1 MTAQESAYGSLVRVS
16 THGSDDAEVLRR
28 VPLASGEAAGSV
40 SEARLQEL
48 LFRYPATLPIE
59 AIDPAYAGAVPICT
73 ELKLPAGWADALYVN
88 RLGRLALAE
97 FKLWRNPQARREV
110 IGQILD
116 YAKDLASWGYEDLQR
131 QVALATGKSGNVV
144 YDLVRERAPDLD
156 EAEFVDNVAR
166 HLRRG
171 EFLLLIVGDGI
182 REDAEHIVD
191 FVQKHSG
198 LHFNVALVEAAL
210 YRDTENRLIIQPRVL
225 ARTELVQRFVS
236 DGGEV
241 ADGVEEPAEAHGIRY
256 DQEENLRFW
265 REVLQGFTFADPSVS
280 PPEPVRGPTLSILLP
295 AFGFGGWALYFN
307 GFLGR
312 REHVF
317 ECFLTVR
324 KNEAQAERFFAR
336 ILEDLPDIQP
346 EVPSELQHWEW
357 QGRPRI
363 GFRLERSKYF
373 LAQEADV
380 EFRKAVLWMRDHLNL
395 LVSALHPRLHRM
407 LSGER

>member
-16 THGSDDAEVLRR
+16 TDGSDYAEVLRR

-88 RLGRLALAE
+88 RLAGLRPSKNPPSADGQRMQPDCEAKPRSCKLGRLTLAE

-131 QVALATGKSGNVV
+131 QVALATGNSGNVV

-171 EFLLLIVGDGI
+171 DFLLLIVGDGI

-236 DGGEV
+236 YGGEV
-241 ADGVEEPAEAHGIRY
+241 SDGVEEPAEAHGIHY
-256 DQEENLRFW
+256 DQGGEPAVLARGAAGIHLR
-265 REVLQGFTFADPSVS
+265 RSQ
-280 PPEPVRGPTLSILLP
+280 
-295 AFGFGGWALYFN
+295 
-307 GFLGR
+307 
-312 REHVF
+312 
-317 ECFLTVR
+317 
-324 KNEAQAERFFAR
+324 R
-336 ILEDLPDIQP
+336 ITA
-346 EVPSELQHWEW
+346 
-357 QGRPRI
+357 GTRPRT
-363 GFRLERSKYF
+363 
-373 LAQEADV
+373 
-380 EFRKAVLWMRDHLNL
+380 
-395 LVSALHPRLHRM
+395 
-407 LSGER
+407 